1 MKIQT
6 LVFLLFL
13 GDFNSAVDTSFKSE
27 LLELCSSYDLC
38 ISGYEFYG
46 RDSGQFKCVSDA
58 HSTTSWFDHIIC
70 SYGIHSKVTSMNVLD
85 IIPSSDHLP
94 LQAEIDVDLNCA
106 FNVIDVNT
114 CSRDIVS
121 YKWSQCTPNDLYQYY
136 CSTYSLSSD
145 TYVTPGVKCNNPDC
159 NLARHKSDNDCL

>member
-1 MKIQT
+1 MECIGKIST
-6 LVFLLFL
+6 SIEDSDISIFIIF

-46 RDSGQFKCVSDA
+46 RDSGEFKCVSDA
-58 HSTTSWFDHIIC
+58 HSTTSWFDDIIC
-70 SYGIHSKVTSMNVLD
+70 SSKVTSMNVLD

-106 FNVIDVNT
+106 FNVIDVNA
-114 CSRDIVS
+114 CPRDIFS
-121 YKWSQCTPNDLYQYY
+121 YK
-136 CSTYSLSSD
+136 
-145 TYVTPGVKCNNPDC
+145 
-159 NLARHKSDNDCL
+159 